1 MLRFSAVGASL
12 LLGSFLYAQQPATRT
27 ETTTTKTTWSG
38 QLVDEGCYTSH
49 SQTKESKSSEK
60 GATKTQT
67 TTTVTTECPVTPTT
81 TTFGFV
87 TADGK
92 FMRFDA
98 PSNSR
103 IVQIVK
109 SKKDLEKSKIQVVGT
124 ANGDVI
130 VLEEIQ

>member
-1 MLRFSAVGASL
+1 MLKLSAVGASL
-12 LLGSFLYAQQPATRT
+12 LLGTFLCAQQPASRT

-38 QLVDEGCYTSH
+38 LLVDEGCHTSQT
-49 SQTKESKSSEK
+49 QTKETKSTEQ

-67 TTTVTTECPVTPTT
+67 TTTVTTECPVTPAT
-81 TTFGFV
+81 TTFGFL
-87 TADGK
+87 TSDGK
-92 FMRFDA
+92 YLRFDT
-98 PSNSR
+98 PSNSK

-109 SKKDLEKSKIQVVGT
+109 GKKDMEKSKVQVVGT